1 MELEKS
7 MEVSANPISLT
18 EKGDEKVKIRTSW
31 TRFGVIFAGVGLAF
45 FGVGM
50 WRVDGVMAAM
60 GLSALVLL
68 VFVRFLG
75 IWNIK
80 GISLGYRG
88 PRRVEVA
95 RGFDAK
101 LELHCGKRVLD
112 GFLLD
117 FGVGL
122 LGEKEVCGR
131 VIWLGSNSSATMKR
145 WVSLK
150 HRGLK
155 KEQVGWIRSSFPM
168 GLFEFS
174 SCIQI
179 PSEIGV
185 VPFARVPRELSFSG
199 FLLDGAPLGGSKQFG
214 GMGDW
219 KGLREWRNGDAVR
232 KIAWAASMRSQA
244 SGGGLLVRQEEPPGS
259 RTEACVI
266 VFHSYGTD
274 RNLIRPDR
282 FERAL
287 SLLCGAAGN
296 IVGSGIP
303 VRVLADF
310 WEWEPMELSSK
321 RGLAQLRERLMLV
334 KRAEW
339 TEAHNLLDTFS
350 QVKSE
355 ECLIILSDMPESS
368 WKSLVPN
375 SDLNPLVV
383 DIVAY
388 EKSTRR
394 KFLRGKAVAR

>member
-1 MELEKS
+1 

-18 EKGDEKVKIRTSW
+18 EEAGEKVKIRVAW

-45 FGVGM
+45 FTVGM
-50 WRVDGVMAAM
+50 WRVDGLMAAM
-60 GLSALVLL
+60 GLSAWLLLGLVWIFGVWNMRGLSL
-68 VFVRFLG
+68 V
-75 IWNIK
+75 
-80 GISLGYRG
+80 YRG
-88 PRRVEVA
+88 PRRVEIA

-101 LELHCGKRVLD
+101 LELHCGKRMAD
-112 GFLLD
+112 AFLLE
-117 FGVGL
+117 FGINL
-122 LGEKEVCGR
+122 MGEKEVCGR
-131 VIWLGSNSSATMKR
+131 VLWLGSGGSVLMKR
-145 WVSLK
+145 WLSLK

-155 KEQVGWIRSSFPM
+155 REQVGWVRSGFPL
-168 GLFEFS
+168 GLFAFRSEMR
-174 SCIQI
+174 I
-179 PSEIGV
+179 PAEIGV
-185 VPFARVPRELSFSG
+185 VPFGRVPRELSFSG

-259 RTEACVI
+259 KAESCVI

-296 IVGSGIP
+296 LFGLGIP

-310 WEWEPMELSSK
+310 WEWKPIEVGSK
-321 RGLAQLRERLMLV
+321 RAMAQFREELMSV

-339 TEAHNLLDTFS
+339 TEAHNLLEAFS
-350 QVKSE
+350 QIKSR
-355 ECLIILSDMPESS
+355 ECLVIISDMPMRS
-368 WKSLVPN
+368 WESLVPN
-375 SDLNPLVV
+375 SALDPVV
-383 DIVAY
+383 IDIVAY
-388 EKSTRR
+388 EKSAKR
-394 KFLRGKAVAR
+394 KFLRGKAVAK